1 MDRPR
6 LRPHPRQRRWPTAA
20 TPWLFGLG
28 VGLTTMLALGS
39 WLLLSDPVVAADV
52 AATGDLMPLLEAVFA
67 TLRAALA
74 DLLSYL

>member
-6 LRPHPRQRRWPTAA
+6 PRSQPRRWPPAA

-28 VGLTTMLALGS
+28 VGLTTVLALAS

-52 AATGDLMPLLEAVFA
+52 AATGDLMPLVEAVFE